1 MQRSTLLGGVV
12 KARWVMEMPASL
24 LIHGPTGRH
33 SDVLLIFQTQIKGK
47 LLSPD
52 PVNSSAQY
60 FLLIQ

>member
-24 LIHGPTGRH
+24 LIHGPTGRRG
-33 SDVLLIFQTQIKGK
+33 DVLLIFQTQIKGK

-52 PVNSSAQY
+52 PVNSSSQY